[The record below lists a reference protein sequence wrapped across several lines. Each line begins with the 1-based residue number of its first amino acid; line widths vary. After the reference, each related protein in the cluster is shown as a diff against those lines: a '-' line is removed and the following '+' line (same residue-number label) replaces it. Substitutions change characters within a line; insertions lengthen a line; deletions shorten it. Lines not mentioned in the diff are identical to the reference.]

1 MNESWKRLDL
11 AGGGVQALNLL
22 LARQLKKRRTAYSLL
37 ALLPLGLH
45 RFYLASPVAGA
56 LYILASLAAAALT
69 WWGLGPAAAVVALA
83 VVVAGVRDIR
93 WVDDRVAALNKRR
106 RLQAYLGQGAA
117 PPPGYAGRHSATEA
131 DEAGQTRDGAAA
143 GRYPSFAEQE
153 RLLKELARHRQDRR

>member
-83 VVVAGVRDIR
+83 VVVAGGRGIR
-93 WVDDRVAALNKRR
+93 RGGDR
-106 RLQAYLGQGAA
+106 GAA
-117 PPPGYAGRHSATEA
+117 PRPTMA
-131 DEAGQTRDGAAA
+131 
-143 GRYPSFAEQE
+143 
-153 RLLKELARHRQDRR
+153 